1 MNCSGSGFNT
11 IINDQQMLSL
21 YLLVSSDDTFCK
33 QFGPRSGLIWIQ
45 TVLHFDGIPERI
57 FRKGSIRKKSADDK
71 KCAKLQM
78 YHNL

>member
-1 MNCSGSGFNT
+1 M
-11 IINDQQMLSL
+11 
-21 YLLVSSDDTFCK
+21 
-33 QFGPRSGLIWIQ
+33 SGLIWIQ

-78 YHNL
+78 YHNLLSNSLWIISFQKVDND